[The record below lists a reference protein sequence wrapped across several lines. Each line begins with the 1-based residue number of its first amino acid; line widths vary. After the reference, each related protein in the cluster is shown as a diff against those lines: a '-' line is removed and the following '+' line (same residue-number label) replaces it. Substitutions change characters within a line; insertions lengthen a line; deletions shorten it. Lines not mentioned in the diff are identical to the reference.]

1 MQLRGQLHHYYCEC
15 RQNGG
20 SCVGIRIELFD
31 SGSIFQKA
39 DVCGHLD
46 MPFAPIETIESYI
59 KEKRHYPSSPVLH
72 NNNLP
77 DL

>member
-1 MQLRGQLHHYYCEC
+1 M
-15 RQNGG
+15 
-20 SCVGIRIELFD
+20 GIRIELFD